1 MHIKAEELWN
11 NRFKENEVSREKSV
25 PDKQTRKEAENQP
38 ITAELVEK
46 SDRTVLRNQEQL
58 TIKNIFASSFEPANS
73 SPMVSRSDSEMCKAS
88 TTEFVDKPPLK
99 TPMSYSINQVEI
111 LRKLENY

>member
-11 NRFKENEVSREKSV
+11 NRFKENEVTRQKSV
-25 PDKQTRKEAENQP
+25 PDKQTRKETENQP

-46 SDRTVLRNQEQL
+46 SDRTVLSNQEQL

-73 SPMVSRSDSEMCKAS
+73 SPMDSQSESEMCEAS
-88 TTEFVDKPPLK
+88 TTEFADKPPLK

-111 LRKLENY
+111 LQKIGNY